1 MPMESSQNETIPI
14 EDNFTVKTYK
24 PQEKTIYHDP
34 EKMQQARE
42 QFTKSYRQ
50 QNNLK
55 NIGRRGYRVQLDL
68 MAREE
73 TKTKAT
79 LSLLG
84 VTCYL
89 DSLEITF
96 IHLHNKYYTNFINNS
111 YLLLFGS
118 IGLELARFDFV
129 IRSSKFIPILPLTG
143 YVTLNLSFSK
153 LLTCKMRTMVC
164 ILQDR
169 EQVRQLCKV
178 LSLGLG
184 MKKY

>member
-1 MPMESSQNETIPI
+1 
-14 EDNFTVKTYK
+14 
-24 PQEKTIYHDP
+24 
-34 EKMQQARE
+34 
-42 QFTKSYRQ
+42 
-50 QNNLK
+50 
-55 NIGRRGYRVQLDL
+55 

-89 DSLEITF
+89 DSLEITC
-96 IHLHNKYYTNFINNS
+96 IHLYNKYYTNFINNS

-129 IRSSKFIPILPLTG
+129 IKSSKFIPILPLTG